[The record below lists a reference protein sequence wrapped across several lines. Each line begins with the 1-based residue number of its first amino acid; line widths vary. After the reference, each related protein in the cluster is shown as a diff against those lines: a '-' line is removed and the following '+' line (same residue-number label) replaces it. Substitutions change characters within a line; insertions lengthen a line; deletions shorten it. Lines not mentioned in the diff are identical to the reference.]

1 MGIRADLHL
10 HTKHSDGFLTSAE
23 LLQRAKAVGLSI
35 VSVVDHDTVA
45 GIDECTAIGAE
56 LGIEVIPGVEMSTVV
71 ADREVHILG
80 YFVDRTNVTLLE
92 YLQFFR
98 MERLKRAERIVEKLN
113 HIKVPL
119 TIESV
124 LERAGKGSVGRPH
137 IASALVD
144 EGLIGDY
151 HEAFDRYIGVGRPA
165 YERKFQLAPPDAIK
179 LISTSGGLSFLAH
192 PGRSTPESA
201 VTELIRAGL
210 DGIEVVHPSH
220 SPELTTHYKAVVNE
234 YYLLESGGSD
244 FHGGKRNDDAALGA
258 YYVDDE
264 RVHAMKRRLFTT
276 RSSQ

>member
-1 MGIRADLHL
+1 
-10 HTKHSDGFLTSAE
+10 
-23 LLQRAKAVGLSI
+23 
-35 VSVVDHDTVA
+35 
-45 GIDECTAIGAE
+45 
-56 LGIEVIPGVEMSTVV
+56 MSTMVG
-71 ADREVHILG
+71 DREVHILG
-80 YFVDRTNVTLLE
+80 YYIDRTNTHLLE

-98 MERLKRAERIVEKLN
+98 MERRKRAERIVEKLN
-113 HIKVPL
+113 SIKVPL

-124 LERAGKGSVGRPH
+124 LERAGKGSIGRPH

-165 YERKFQLAPPDAIK
+165 YERKFQLAPLDAIK

-192 PGRSTPESA
+192 PGRSTSESV

-220 SPELTTHYKAVVNE
+220 SPELTVHYKAVVNE

-244 FHGGKRNDDAALGA
+244 FHGGKRNDDAAFGA
-258 YYVDDE
+258 FYVDDE
-264 RVHAMKRRLFTT
+264 RVHAMKRRLFTS